1 MKIAENIYLYI
12 LTLLGILLILF
23 VSFREGLTNMSNTK
37 NNSNKQIV
45 LIGDSILNNANYV
58 PLNKSVADI
67 LKTKS
72 ANIFNYAK
80 DNATISDC
88 YNQLDT
94 IQSNLNTNNT
104 NIFISAGG
112 NNILREHRSL
122 TKIELTNL
130 FNTYME
136 FIKAL
141 RVKLGNAKIN
151 ILNLY
156 TPSNPK
162 YQIYKP
168 TIELWNQLLVDN
180 SSKIGEIYNVIHLDT
195 LLYKPEDFVS
205 DYEPSA
211 KASQKI
217 ANLLELSSV

>member
-1 MKIAENIYLYI
+1 MKLYYI
-12 LTLLGILLILF
+12 KYILLIFLLLSLLLVCYLYF
-23 VSFREGLTNMSNTK
+23 VRIKEGLTN
-37 NNSNKQIV
+37 NSHKQIV
-45 LIGDSILNNANYV
+45 LIGDSILNNSNYV
-58 PLNKSVADI
+58 PLNNSVVDI

-72 ANIFNYAK
+72 SNVFNYAK

-94 IQSNLNTNNT
+94 IPSKLNTDNT
-104 NIFISAGG
+104 NVFISAGG

-122 TKIELTNL
+122 TDKELTNL

-141 RVKLGNAKIN
+141 RVKLNSVKIN

-162 YQIYKP
+162 YQKMYKP
-168 TIELWNQLLVDN
+168 TIDKWNQLLTDN
-180 SSKIGEIYNVIHLDT
+180 SNKIGEIYTVIHLDT
-195 LLYKPEDFVS
+195 LLSKPEDFVY

-217 ANLLELSSV
+217 ANLIELSSV